1 MKSAFIAILSIVAIS
16 PAAFAGSVGSSS
28 TNSYSTETYKGHREV
43 QGTSQVQ
50 EALQVSGYSA
60 SAKAEFFVPDG
71 VQFNG
76 AAQFGVSVG
85 NGNPMAYCNATT
97 RVDPSCLGS
106 TSYSQFS
113 GQKLTNSETSFR
125 ESGEVNGHTFTHT
138 AGSSSSF

>member
-1 MKSAFIAILSIVAIS
+1 MKSAFISILSVIAIS

-60 SAKAEFFVPDG
+60 SAKAEFYVPAG
-71 VQFNG
+71 VTFNG
-76 AAQFGVSVG
+76 AAQFGVSVAG
-85 NGNPMAYCNATT
+85 GNPMAYCNATT

-106 TSYSQFS
+106 TSASAYS
-113 GQKLTNSETSFR
+113 GQKLTNSETTFR

>member
-1 MKSAFIAILSIVAIS
+1 
-16 PAAFAGSVGSSS
+16 
-28 TNSYSTETYKGHREV
+28 V
-43 QGTSQVQ
+43 QGASQTQ

-60 SAKAEFFVPDG
+60 SAKAEFFVPAG

-76 AAQFGVSVG
+76 VAQFGVSVG

-97 RVDPSCLGS
+97 VTDPSCLGN

-113 GQKLTNSETSFR
+113 GQKTTNSETRFS
-125 ESGEVNGHTFTHT
+125 ESGEVSGHTFTHT

>member
-1 MKSAFIAILSIVAIS
+1 MKFVFIALVSVLSFG
-16 PAAFAGSVGSSS
+16 PAALAGNVGSSS

-60 SAKAEFFVPDG
+60 SAKAEFYVPDG

-76 AAQFGVSVG
+76 QAQFGASV
-85 NGNPMAYCNATT
+85 NGVNPIAYCNGST
-97 RVDPSCLGS
+97 RVDPSCYAS
-106 TSYSQFS
+106 SSASVYF
-113 GQKLTNSETSFR
+113 GQKLTNSETLFHEVGSVEGYSF
-125 ESGEVNGHTFTHT
+125 SHT

>member
-1 MKSAFIAILSIVAIS
+1 MKSAFISILSAIAIS
-16 PAAFAGSVGSSS
+16 PAAFAGGVGSSS

-60 SAKAEFFVPDG
+60 SAKAEFYVPAG

-76 AAQFGVSVG
+76 QAQFGVSVAG
-85 NGNPMAYCNATT
+85 GNPMAYCNATT
-97 RVDPSCLGS
+97 RVDPACYGS
-106 TSYSQFS
+106 TSASSYH

>member
-1 MKSAFIAILSIVAIS
+1 MKSTIIAILSTIAIS

-60 SAKAEFFVPDG
+60 SAKAEFYVPDG

-76 AAQFGVSVG
+76 QAQFGVSVNG
-85 NGNPMAYCNATT
+85 GNPMAYCNATT
-97 RVDPSCLGS
+97 RVDPACYGS
-106 TSYSQFS
+106 TSYSS
-113 GQKLTNSETSFR
+113 YHGQKMTNSETSFK
-125 ESGEVNGHTFTHT
+125 ESGEVKGHTFTHT

>member
-1 MKSAFIAILSIVAIS
+1 MKSAFIAILSVVAIS

-28 TNSYSTETYKGHREV
+28 TNSYSTEAYKGHREV

-60 SAKAEFFVPDG
+60 SAKAEFYVPAG
-71 VQFNG
+71 VTFNG
-76 AAQFGVSVG
+76 QAQFGASVG

-97 RVDPSCLGS
+97 RVDPACYAS
-106 TSYSQFS
+106 TSASAYS

-125 ESGEVNGHTFTHT
+125 ESGTVEGHTFTHT

>member
-1 MKSAFIAILSIVAIS
+1 MKSAFLSILSIVAIS
-16 PAAFAGSVGSSS
+16 PAALAGSVGSSS

-76 AAQFGVSVG
+76 AAQFGVSVAG
-85 NGNPMAYCNATT
+85 GNPMAYCNAST

-106 TSYSQFS
+106 TSYSAYS